1 MKIACIVGVR
11 PEFVQA
17 EPVINELKKHDVIL
31 VHTGQHYDY
40 EMSKIFFDELSIP
53 VPNYHLGAGSGYHGH
68 QTAEILKGIED
79 VLLKEEPDCVLVFG
93 DTNSTLSGALA
104 SVKLH
109 IPLAHVEA
117 GLRSFDRRMPEE
129 INRVVVDHISNML
142 FSPTETAMANLEMEG
157 VLNCVYNTG
166 DVMYDSLI
174 QKRDSIKNN
183 RNILSEFELEP
194 QKYFLMTL
202 HRSENTEN
210 IHNLKNVLQAAIDES
225 DKQFLFPIHPRT
237 EKLLK
242 DSSIFSTL
250 DKNNTVRMIKPLGYL
265 NFLRILQGASKV
277 LTDSGGVQKQA
288 FMLGIPCI
296 TLRENTEWVET
307 VESGWNVLVG
317 TNKDRIKRMINTFD
331 PRGGRPRV
339 YGDGDA
345 SKKISQILNSLG
357 EI

>member
-1 MKIACIVGVR
+1 MKVACVVGVR
-11 PEFVQA
+11 PEFIQA
-17 EPVINELKKHDVIL
+17 EPVIKELKKHDVIL

-53 VPNYHLGAGSGYHGH
+53 EPDYHLGVGSGYHGH
-68 QTAEILKGIED
+68 QTADILKNFED

-104 SVKLH
+104 SVKLR

-129 INRVVVDHISNML
+129 INRVIVDHISNIL
-142 FSPTETAMANLEMEG
+142 FSPTEIAIANLKMEG

-174 QKRDSIKNN
+174 QKIDSVRNN
-183 RNILSEFELEP
+183 RDILNEFGLESR
-194 QKYFLMTL
+194 KYFLVTL

-210 IHNLKNVLQAAIDES
+210 IHSLKNVLHAIDES
-225 DKQFLFPIHPRT
+225 DKQIIFPIHPRT
-237 EKLLK
+237 EKLIK
-242 DSSIFSTL
+242 DSSVFSIL
-250 DKNNTVRMIKPLGYL
+250 NKNSAIRMIKPLGYL
-265 NFLRILQGASKV
+265 NFLKILQGASKV

-296 TLRENTEWVET
+296 TLRESTEWVET

-317 TNKDRIKRMINTFD
+317 TDKDRIKRTINSFN
-331 PRGGRPRV
+331 PFGERPKL
-339 YGDGDA
+339 YGEGDA
-345 SKKISQILNSLG
+345 SKKISQILNSLEG
-357 EI
+357 I